1 MILPPFLD
9 FTFRQSCRKT
19 EGWCLNCWVFSYR
32 QKPTFTK
39 VGTAVASISA
49 TGIFRQRFS
58 SRIFNIS
65 RPMLL
70 GYQWC
75 NMCKWFCPKIQL
87 PCFHWMWMIT
97 RQSWFLLKKKRS
109 SWLPDVPFWKKIP
122 LADGEN
128 KASSLR
134 CFRCCKASCISEDLG
149 FQLLWLAFES
159 RKPAQDSSKSWMY
172 SNVVK
177 IYDRWC
183 FWWNISPG
191 HHVGIYLFA
200 AFIATKGTSIGTWH
214 QQTTQWCNDLFSV
227 CDLLPFKERL
237 LGCPSRGEHLRMEW
251 RCVQSFSSISS
262 FSSSS
267 SSTLRG
273 VYFKISQTLGISCW
287 QFLEVSPKK
296 PDASPQGNISIQM
309 AG

>member
-1 MILPPFLD
+1 MVQHVQVILSKNPTALFPLD
-9 FTFRQSCRKT
+9 VNDNLT
-19 EGWCLNCWVFSYR
+19 V
-32 QKPTFTK
+32 
-39 VGTAVASISA
+39 VVSA
-49 TGIFRQRFS
+49 Q
-58 SRIFNIS
+58 
-65 RPMLL
+65 
-70 GYQWC
+70 
-75 NMCKWFCPKIQL
+75 
-87 PCFHWMWMIT
+87 
-97 RQSWFLLKKKRS
+97 KKRS

-122 LADGEN
+122 LTDGEN

-183 FWWNISPG
+183 FWWNIWPW
-191 HHVGIYLFA
+191 HYVGIYLFA
-200 AFIATKGTSIGTWH
+200 AFIGTKGTSIGTWH

-251 RCVQSFSSISS
+251 RCVQSFSSLSS
-262 FSSSS
+262 FSS

-273 VYFKISQTLGISCW
+273 VLQ
-287 QFLEVSPKK
+287 
-296 PDASPQGNISIQM
+296 NISSTRHCLLAIPRSQPWK
-309 AG
+309 AWCITTRQHLHPNGWFKV